1 MSHDLPVLPMSEVET
16 AYYLRMAAADKPG
29 VLADITRILGD
40 AQISIEAFIQ
50 KESPDGVTCVPL
62 VLLTHK
68 VREAQMDAAIAKI
81 EALDSIEG
89 HITRMRVEY
98 LDA

>member
-1 MSHDLPVLPMSEVET
+1 
-16 AYYLRMAAADKPG
+16 KPG

-50 KESPDGVTCVPL
+50 KESPVDVPDVPL
-62 VLLTHK
+62 VILTHK
-68 VREAQMDAAIAKI
+68 VREAQMNEAIAKI
-81 EALDSIEG
+81 EALSTING
-89 HITRMRVEY
+89 AITRLRVEH